1 MPIEIT
7 NPRQRAAV
15 VAAAQAATII
25 RNRLRDAALIG
36 LARQDSPLDGV
47 VTYQLINVWAG
58 GGWFVP
64 LATRWLWSPP
74 PTTTA
79 TTYSAPTTSAR

>member
-25 RNRLRDAALIG
+25 RNRLRDAALIE
-36 LARQDSPLDGV
+36 LAREDSPLDGV
-47 VTYQLINVWAG
+47 AKYQLLSVWSG
-58 GGWFVP
+58 DGWFVP
-64 LATRWLWSPP
+64 VTDRWL
-74 PTTTA
+74 
-79 TTYSAPTTSAR
+79 

>member
-47 VTYQLINVWAG
+47 VTYQLLNVWAG
-58 GGWFVP
+58 GGWSVP

-74 PTTTA
+74 PATTA